1 VSEIKKKILFV
12 INNLSG
18 TVSQYNIPK
27 CIDMFLD
34 KEKFDAKSI
43 SIEHNMDESSYMSKL
58 EEHWDIIISV
68 GGDGTLL
75 ELGQKLMQRDIAL
88 GIIPIGSGNGLA
100 THIGYKPR
108 DIEGAFRAINS
119 MKTAAIDVASMNGK
133 DYFFSNFGIGIDSA
147 VARDFKIK
155 KKRSFLVYTMLTL
168 RRLMS
173 IKVNKIRYKTATEE
187 VEVESY
193 LFNVFNS
200 NLYGYNVGLLPWASA
215 FDGKL
220 DVVYLKKVNIFKMA
234 WAGICILL
242 KKPNMSKS
250 LVFFE
255 TEEITILN
263 RERIDYQ
270 IDGDP
275 KYTSENIH
283 IKVLGGRLKMIVP

>member
-1 VSEIKKKILFV
+1 VDIVKQKILFV

-18 TVSQYNIPK
+18 TVSKYNIPK

-34 KEKFDAKSI
+34 KEKYEFSKLFIDH
-43 SIEHNMDESSYMSKL
+43 EMDEEKYSEKL
-58 EEHWDIIISV
+58 NRNWDIIVSV

-75 ELGQKLMQRDIAL
+75 ELGQKIMDRNITL

-108 DIEGAFRAINS
+108 DIEGAFRAVNVGNTKS
-119 MKTAAIDVASMNGK
+119 LDVASVNENN
-133 DYFFSNFGIGIDSA
+133 YFFSNFGIGIDSV

-155 KKRSFLVYTMLTL
+155 KKRSFFVYSYLTI
-168 RRLMS
+168 RRLLT
-173 IKVNKIRYKTATEE
+173 IKSNKIHYKTATND
-187 VEVESY
+187 VTVDTF

-234 WAGICILL
+234 WAGICILI
-242 KKPNMSKS
+242 KKPNMSND
-250 LVFFE
+250 LVYFE
-255 TEEITILN
+255 TEEVTIIN
-263 RERIDYQ
+263 TSKAYYQ
-270 IDGDP
+270 VDGDP
-275 KYTSENIH
+275 MQTEENLT
-283 IKVLGGRLKMIVP
+283 IKVLPGKLKMIVP

>member
-1 VSEIKKKILFV
+1 MNNTYSILFI

-18 TVSQYNIPK
+18 TVSKYNIPK

-34 KEKFDAKSI
+34 KDKFTPTTLFIDHEMNEEVYS
-43 SIEHNMDESSYMSKL
+43 SKL
-58 EEHWDIIISV
+58 NLDWDYIVSV

-75 ELGQKLMQRDIAL
+75 ELGQRIIDRNIPL

-108 DIEGAFRAINS
+108 DIEGSFRIINNLNI
-119 MKTAAIDVASMNGK
+119 KAIDVAMINDK
-133 DYFFSNFGIGIDSA
+133 YYFFSNFGIGIDSV

-155 KKRSFLVYTMLTL
+155 KKRSFLVYSLLTI
-168 RRLMS
+168 RRLLT
-173 IKVNKIRYKTATEE
+173 IQTNKIKYKTATDE
-187 VEVESY
+187 VEVETY

-200 NLYGYNVGLLPWASA
+200 NLFGYNVGLLPWASA

-220 DVVYLKKVNIFKMA
+220 DVVYLRKVNIFKMT
-234 WAGICILL
+234 WAGICILI
-242 KKPNMSKS
+242 KKPYWSSS

-255 TEEITILN
+255 TEELLIINSHKL
-263 RERIDYQ
+263 DFQ

-275 KYTSENIH
+275 KQMTGDFLV
-283 IKVLGGRLKMIVP
+283 KVLPGKLKMIVP